1 MTMTFVHLA
10 IALGVPLSAGY
21 TLIMFLFRNYALPL
35 TLRISLAYGLG
46 LGLLT
51 LWMMI
56 LGALQWPFHL
66 QTIGIPLLFLAAAVV
81 IFLMT
86 KGTKKTPQPSPFQ
99 KRAQNTPRPAP
110 VAIVQLAFC
119 LILWIYILHNVFYV
133 LWRSLNIPVATWD
146 AIATVAFKAKI
157 FYFEQSLPALTLLPH
172 GTYPLLTPFAQTWI
186 ALNLGEWSDQ
196 WIKIIFPAAFLS
208 YLVIHYQF
216 LALNTSRTWALL
228 GCAILLS
235 SNLFTYHATIA
246 YRDFFL
252 MYYNCGAVIL
262 LLFWSRTQQS
272 AFIILASFFA
282 GLAAFTKLEGTAFLA
297 IYLLLF
303 LIINLSRKSF
313 NRRQKLTD
321 TVKFLVPSFGIG
333 MGFQAYKI
341 LNNVLKEG
349 PGIIDKTGFDF
360 SLEKLRLIPEMI
372 QAFSNDLFFSG
383 NWSMVWLLALLSLL
397 HLPQKNKNREAGLI
411 LAALFLFFSLYTAVA
426 LLTVNYTWIAGEL
439 KSTTLSRLILH
450 FYPLSVLLIILLNH
464 GKMSLNEKIRV
475 P

>member
-1 MTMTFVHLA
+1 MTTPFVHLT
-10 IALGVPLSAGY
+10 IALGIPLSAGY

-56 LGALQWPFHL
+56 VGAFQWPFNL
-66 QTIGIPLLFLAAAVV
+66 LTIGIPLLFLAAVGV
-81 IFLMT
+81 IFLMIQR
-86 KGTKKTPQPSPFQ
+86 KNNTPPPSPFQ
-99 KRAQNTPRPAP
+99 KRAQDTSRPTPI
-110 VAIVQLAFC
+110 AIFQFAFC
-119 LILWIYILHNVFYV
+119 MILWIYILHNVFYV
-133 LWRSLNIPVATWD
+133 LWRSVNIPVATWD

-172 GTYPLLTPFAQTWI
+172 KTYPLLTPFAQTWI
-186 ALNLGEWSDQ
+186 ALNLGEWSDL

-216 LALNTSRTWALL
+216 LAFNTSRTWALL

-252 MYYNCGAVIL
+252 MYYNCGAIIL
-262 LLFWSRTQQS
+262 LLFWNRTQQS
-272 AFIILASFFA
+272 AFMILASFFA

-297 IYLLLF
+297 IYLILF
-303 LIINLSRKSF
+303 LIINLSKKSF
-313 NRRQKLTD
+313 NLKQKLTD
-321 TVKFLVPSFGIG
+321 TVKFLVPGFGIG
-333 MGFQAYKI
+333 LGFQAYKI
-341 LNNVLKEG
+341 FNNVLKEG
-349 PGIIDKTGFDF
+349 SGIVDKTGFDF
-360 SLEKLRLIPEMI
+360 SLEKLRLIPEII

-383 NWSMVWLLALLSLL
+383 NWSMVWLLALLSLR
-397 HLPQKNKNREAGLI
+397 HLPHKKKNREAGLI
-411 LAALFLFFSLYTAVA
+411 LVALFLFFSLYTTVA

-464 GKMSLNEKIRV
+464 EGTSLNEKIRV